1 MNQES
6 ILKLLKSVQ
15 QGERSVEQA
24 METLRYLPGQYIK
37 DACIDHHRSLRTGIP
52 EVIYGEGKTAEQI
65 VEIAKTFI
73 AQKTLFLA
81 TRIDAVKAEFVLS
94 QLPELQFHKGAGIL
108 SSALPDPDPEKIR
121 GNVLIL
127 CAGTSDIPVAEE
139 ARITALA
146 LGNPVSTHYDAG
158 VAGLHRLFNKQH
170 DILSATVIIVV
181 AGMEGALPSVVS
193 GMCSA
198 PVVAVPTSVG
208 YGTSFGGITALFGM
222 LNSCAPGLAVV
233 NIDNGFGAAC
243 HASAINRKN
252 EPTSLQESGS
262 TV

>member
-6 ILKLLKSVQ
+6 ILKLLQSVQ
-15 QGERSVEQA
+15 QGKSSVEQA
-24 METLRYLPGQYIK
+24 MDTLRHMPGQYIK

-52 EVIYGEGKTAEQI
+52 EVIYGEGKAAEQI
-65 VEIAKTFI
+65 VAIAKTFI

-81 TRIDAVKAEFVLS
+81 TRVDAAKAEYVLGK
-94 QLPELQFHKGAGIL
+94 LPDLQFHKAAGIL
-108 SSALPDPDPEKIR
+108 SSALPEVNPEKIR
-121 GNVLIL
+121 GNILIL

-146 LGNPVSTHYDAG
+146 FGNPVSTHYDAG
-158 VAGLHRLFNKQH
+158 VAGLHRLFHKQK
-170 DILSATVIIVV
+170 DILSASVIIVV

-208 YGTSFGGITALFGM
+208 YGTSFGGITALLGM

-252 EPTSLQESGS
+252 TPVSLQESGS

>member
-6 ILKLLKSVQ
+6 ILKLLKNVQ
-15 QGERSVEQA
+15 QGKNSVEQA
-24 METLRYLPGQYIK
+24 MNTLRHMPGQYIK

-52 EVIYGEGKTAEQI
+52 EVIFGEGKTARQVI
-65 VEIAKTFI
+65 EIAKTI
-73 AQKTLFLA
+73 LDKNALFLA
-81 TRIDAVKAEFVLS
+81 TRVDTDKAESVLEK
-94 QLPELQFHKGAGIL
+94 LPELQFHKAAKIL
-108 SSALPDPDPEKIR
+108 SSALPDSNPEKVR
-121 GNVLIL
+121 GNILIL

-139 ARITALA
+139 ARITAIA

-158 VAGLHRLFNKQH
+158 VAGLHRLFNRQE
-170 DILSATVIIVV
+170 DILSASVIIVV

-193 GMCSA
+193 GICSA

-252 EPTSLQESGS
+252 SP
-262 TV
+262 

>member
-1 MNQES
+1 MNQEN
-6 ILKLLKSVQ
+6 ILQILQRVQ
-15 QGERSVEQA
+15 QGDSSVEQA
-24 METLRYLPGQYIK
+24 MESLKHLPGQYIK

-65 VEIAKTFI
+65 VDIAKTFL
-73 AQKTLFLA
+73 AQKILFLA
-81 TRIDAVKAEFVLS
+81 TRVDTAKAEYVIE
-94 QLPELQFHKGAGIL
+94 QLPALQFHQQAGIL
-108 SSALPDPDPEKIR
+108 SSALPDPDPEKVR
-121 GNVLIL
+121 GNILIL

-158 VAGLHRLFNKQH
+158 VAGLHRLFDRQH
-170 DILSATVIIVV
+170 DIASASVIIVV

-193 GMCSA
+193 GICSA

-208 YGTSFGGITALFGM
+208 YGTSFGGITALLGM

-243 HASAINRKN
+243 HASAINRKKG
-252 EPTSLQESGS
+252 PSSLQESGS

>member
-6 ILKLLKSVQ
+6 ILKLLQNVQ
-15 QGERSVEQA
+15 RGTSSVEQA
-24 METLRYLPGQYIK
+24 METLRHLPGEYIK

-52 EVIYGEGKTAEQI
+52 EVIFGEGKTAEQI

-73 AQKTLFLA
+73 AQDALFLS
-81 TRIDAVKAEFVLS
+81 TRVDAQKAESVLEE
-94 QLPELQFHKGAGIL
+94 LPELQFHKAAGII
-108 SSALPDPDPEKIR
+108 SSVLAEPDPKKVR
-121 GNVLIL
+121 GNILIL

-158 VAGLHRLFNKQH
+158 VAGLHRLFNKQQ
-170 DILSATVIIVV
+170 DILSAAVIIVV

-193 GMCSA
+193 GICSA

-208 YGTSFGGITALFGM
+208 YGTSFGGITALLGM

-252 EPTSLQESGS
+252 APPSLQESGS